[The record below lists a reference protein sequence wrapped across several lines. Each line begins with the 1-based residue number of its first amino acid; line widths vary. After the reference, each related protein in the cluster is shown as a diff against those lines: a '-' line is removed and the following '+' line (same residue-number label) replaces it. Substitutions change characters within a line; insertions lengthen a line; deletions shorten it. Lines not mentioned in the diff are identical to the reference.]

1 MKRVLQKKGF
11 FVAKTLIYV
20 FLAVVLSS
28 CAWMRPGY
36 ETPQV
41 QVTRFVV
48 LESQGLA
55 PQFAITLHV
64 VNPNRS
70 DLEIAGLSYTIDI
83 EGITL
88 LRGVKNNIPVVAGYA
103 EQDVTLTV
111 TADLINSLRLISEL
125 TRQPHDD
132 FTYLLT
138 AKLDLGWAVPAV
150 RIEKQ
155 GDISLRSLTR

>member
-1 MKRVLQKKGF
+1 
-11 FVAKTLIYV
+11 
-20 FLAVVLSS
+20 
-28 CAWMRPGY
+28 
-36 ETPQV
+36 
-41 QVTRFVV
+41 
-48 LESQGLA
+48 
-55 PQFAITLHV
+55 
-64 VNPNRS
+64 
-70 DLEIAGLSYTIDI
+70 
-83 EGITL
+83 
-88 LRGVKNNIPVVAGYA
+88 VKNNIPVVAGYA